1 MANDVEENPGPT
13 IYDVVV
19 PNKTIS
25 ADFSQGNTKK
35 LKQNAGK
42 QYVAM
47 SLTVIL
53 YNEITNNL
61 LMPGIHHSCMS
72 YCVLEIPFILV

>member
-1 MANDVEENPGPT
+1 MLQCIMYVPLLLRRANDVEENPGPT

-25 ADFSQGNTKK
+25 ADFSQGNTKI

-53 YNEITNNL
+53 YNEITNIN
-61 LMPGIHHSCMS
+61 
-72 YCVLEIPFILV
+72 VWD